1 MSPELLPDSGPV
13 IFLYHHAPIGRSQVV
28 MRRPQWRHSKPRLS
42 LPAAAFVLLAVVAFV
57 LLPVG
62 FWAVALGV
70 IVLALLFASVLI
82 VVSSGRFAC
91 SFFVCFV

>member
-42 LPAAAFVLLAVVAFV
+42 LPAAVFVLPVVAFV
-57 LLPVG
+57 LLAVG

-91 SFFVCFV
+91 SVFVCFV